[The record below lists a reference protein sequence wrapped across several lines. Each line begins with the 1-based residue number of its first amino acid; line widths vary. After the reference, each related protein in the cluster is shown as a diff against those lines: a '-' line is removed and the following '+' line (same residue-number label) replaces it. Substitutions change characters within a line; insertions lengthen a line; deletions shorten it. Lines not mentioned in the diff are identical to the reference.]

1 MDLNLL
7 LTSHLSSVMR
17 SCRHYPHYRPLK
29 DEIPLPYDVRLRQ
42 GYNKDEYKEATPLH
56 HVKLTSGE
64 LMTMSR
70 FAFIVDAQDTSGT
83 VENDV
88 KFSLQLK
95 PTALHI
101 HDGTQISIWNQ
112 FKATEPTTTIHILRR
127 PVKEAVPLILAAPL
141 IEDSRNHLY
150 ADPAAPLDDSMR
162 KTRSGDLCWR

>member
-1 MDLNLL
+1 MTNII
-7 LTSHLSSVMR
+7 
-17 SCRHYPHYRPLK
+17 HYGTN
-29 DEIPLPYDVRLRQ
+29 PYDVRLRQ
-42 GYNKDEYKEATPLH
+42 GYNKDEYREATPLH

-70 FAFIVDAQDTSGT
+70 FAFIVDAQDTSSGT

-95 PTALHI
+95 PIALHI

-150 ADPAAPLDDSMR
+150 ADPAAPLVGVD
-162 KTRSGDLCWR
+162 SGDNACMTSSRTIDATSAADSSPY

>member
-1 MDLNLL
+1 
-7 LTSHLSSVMR
+7 
-17 SCRHYPHYRPLK
+17 
-29 DEIPLPYDVRLRQ
+29 
-42 GYNKDEYKEATPLH
+42 
-56 HVKLTSGE
+56 
-64 LMTMSR
+64 MSR
-70 FAFIVDAQDTSGT
+70 FAFIVDAQDTSSGT

-101 HDGTQISIWNQ
+101 HVGTQISIWNQ

-127 PVKEAVPLILAAPL
+127 PAKEAVPLILSAPL

>member
-7 LTSHLSSVMR
+7 LTLHLSSVMR
-17 SCRHYPHYRPLK
+17 SCRHHPHYRPLK

-42 GYNKDEYKEATPLH
+42 GYNKDEYREATPLH

-64 LMTMSR
+64 LITMSR
-70 FAFIVDAQDTSGT
+70 FAFIVDAQDTSSGT

-88 KFSLQLK
+88 KVLLQLK

-112 FKATEPTTTIHILRR
+112 FKATEPTTTIHTLRR

-150 ADPAAPLDDSMR
+150 ADPAAPLDD
-162 KTRSGDLCWR
+162 